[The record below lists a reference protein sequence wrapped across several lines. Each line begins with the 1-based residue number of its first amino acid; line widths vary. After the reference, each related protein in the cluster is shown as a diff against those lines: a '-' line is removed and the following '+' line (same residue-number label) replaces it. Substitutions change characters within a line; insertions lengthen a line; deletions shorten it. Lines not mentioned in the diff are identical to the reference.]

1 MQTLDESQRAGAEG
15 RIHYG
20 FVILGL
26 VILVVFSALGLA
38 RFGYTSI
45 LPAMQE
51 AMKLSNSQ
59 TGVLQS
65 WNLVGY
71 VVTVA
76 LAGVLASRFGP
87 RGVIVAGL
95 LIVAAGMGLT

>member
-1 MQTLDESQRAGAEG
+1 M
-15 RIHYG
+15 
-20 FVILGL
+20 
-26 VILVVFSALGLA
+26 ILVVFSALGLA

-51 AMKLSNSQ
+51 ALKLSNTQ

-71 VVTVA
+71 LRDGGVRRRAGGA
-76 LAGVLASRFGP
+76 LRTARGDRRRPAGR
-87 RGVIVAGL
+87 RGGHGVDRA
-95 LIVAAGMGLT
+95 